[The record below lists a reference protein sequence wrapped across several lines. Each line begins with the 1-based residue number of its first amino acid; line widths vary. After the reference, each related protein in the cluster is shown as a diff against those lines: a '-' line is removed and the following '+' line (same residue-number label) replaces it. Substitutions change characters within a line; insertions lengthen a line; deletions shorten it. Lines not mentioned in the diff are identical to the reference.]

1 MKLGPLK
8 KLSLRCRHGCVGGPL
23 LSSSLRLFQDF
34 QGFYYLPKLPF
45 SRFLGN
51 PSKNRLT
58 MSWLQVGPVRALT
71 NSYQL
76 GDPNRELDTSNINLL
91 HLLLWLLLLLL
102 LASCCCDA

>member
-1 MKLGPLK
+1 
-8 KLSLRCRHGCVGGPL
+8 
-23 LSSSLRLFQDF
+23 
-34 QGFYYLPKLPF
+34 
-45 SRFLGN
+45 
-51 PSKNRLT
+51 